1 MSRELY
7 SFSKLNT
14 FYTCPFQYYLTY
26 IKNLDREQNCY
37 GYYGNELHRLL
48 EELQQRK
55 MTNQEAIQKYNE
67 VIEYA
72 NLMDYNFPTPNSR
85 INYLECILHYL
96 EYFVPIECDKYCIEE
111 YFEYYINGITMRG
124 YIDLYYIIGNKV
136 YVIDYKSSSK
146 FSKKDLSKKSMQLI
160 LYAMYLKEK
169 YPDKMIE
176 YVAFDMCK
184 YIKNEKGVLIERN
197 KIDNI
202 RNYERAI
209 VKIKYT
215 KALEQQLIAFVTDT
229 VKQIKQLDFNDESV
243 WCKNDDKSNQFFC
256 KTLCSH
262 YGKGCKYNV
271 NKGFRKSKSQ

>member
-1 MSRELY
+1 MEKELY
-7 SFSKLNT
+7 SFSKLNA
-14 FYTCPFQYYLTY
+14 FHTCPFQYYLTY
-26 IKNLDREQNCY
+26 VKNLNREQNCY
-37 GYYGNELHRLL
+37 GYYGNELHSLL
-48 EELQQRK
+48 EQLQQRK
-55 MTNQEAIQKYNE
+55 ITNQEAIQKYNQ

-96 EYFVPIECDKYCIEE
+96 ENFTPIECDKYYIEE
-111 YFEYYINGITMRG
+111 YFEFDINGITMRG
-124 YIDLYYIIGNKV
+124 YIDLYYMIGNKI

-146 FSKKDLSKKSMQLI
+146 FSKKDLPKKSMQLI

-169 YPDKMIE
+169 YPNKIIE

-184 YIKNEKGVLIERN
+184 YVKNANGTLIERN

-202 RNYERAI
+202 NEYERAI

-215 KALEQQLIAFVTDT
+215 KKLEQQLIDFVTDT
-229 VKQIKQLDFNDESV
+229 VNQIKQLDFNDERD
-243 WCKNDDKSNQFFC
+243 WCKSDDKSNQFFC

-262 YGKGCKYNV
+262 YGGSCKHKESN
-271 NKGFRKSKSQ
+271 GFRKSKSQ